1 MPKIEL
7 LPCPFCGGEPY
18 FRKPI
23 HEKNTAFDT
32 MIVECMECG
41 AAPYAVSV
49 YESDTEQAK
58 REAIARFW
66 NRREERL
73 K

>member
-1 MPKIEL
+1 MSKIEL

-18 FRKPI
+18 FRKPF
-23 HEKNTAFDT
+23 HEKGTAFDT

-49 YESDTEQAK
+49 YENDTEQEK
-58 REAIARFW
+58 REAIARLW

-73 K
+73 Q

>member
-1 MPKIEL
+1 MTKTDL

-18 FRKPI
+18 FRKPF
-23 HEKNTAFDT
+23 HEKGTAFDV

-41 AAPYAVSV
+41 AEPYAVSV
-49 YESDTEQAK
+49 YENDTEQ
-58 REAIARFW
+58 RFW

-73 K
+73 H